1 MKTRAGISAA
11 ALVAVAALAGSP
23 LAALAADKQDPRCV
37 VHGEGFVWW
46 ETAGTCVRV
55 SGDLRAGFTAG
66 SGSSG
71 FGSEGRVKL
80 DSRTATEFGP
90 LRVYVSPKAGGN

>member
-1 MKTRAGISAA
+1 MKTSAEI
-11 ALVAVAALAGSP
+11 LVAILAAVALTGSP
-23 LAALAADKQDPRCV
+23 LAALAGDKQDPRCV

-46 ETAGTCVRV
+46 ETAGSCVRI
-55 SGDLRAGFTAG
+55 GGELRAGVTAS

-80 DSRTATEFGP
+80 DSRSDTQFGP
-90 LRVYVSPKAGGN
+90 LRVFVSPRLRGD